1 MEEGN
6 VLTTVLLPIALFI
19 IMLGMGLS
27 LVVDDFKRVV
37 IFPKAVVIGL
47 VNQLLILP
55 LVAFGLAYNMPGE
68 LAVGLVLLAVCPGGV
83 TSNLISHVS
92 KGDTALSVT
101 LTAISSLLTVLT
113 IPFILNIALETFMLE
128 GKVISLD
135 VPKTI
140 ITIVAI
146 TILPISIGMF
156 VRSKKEAF
164 ALSMDK
170 PVRIASVV
178 FLALIIIAAVIKEK
192 EVLFNNIGD
201 VGINAL
207 LLNVITMAVGFGT
220 AMLFNLNLKQRITI
234 SIESGIQNG
243 TLAITLALTV
253 LGNSVMAIPGAIYAL
268 IMFFTGGVI
277 MYYFGSRKDTPTP

>member
-277 MYYFGSRKDTPTP
+277 MYYFGSRKDAPTP

>member
-27 LVVDDFKRVV
+27 LVVDDFQRVV

-178 FLALIIIAAVIKEK
+178 LALIIIAAVIKEK

-207 LLNVITMAVGFGT
+207 LLNVITMAVGWS
-220 AMLFNLNLKQRITI
+220 LCCLI
-234 SIESGIQNG
+234 SILNKELRFRLSQVFKM
-243 TLAITLALTV
+243 V
-253 LGNSVMAIPGAIYAL
+253 L
-268 IMFFTGGVI
+268 
-277 MYYFGSRKDTPTP
+277 